1 MIQALHALDGRRGL
15 SVDERLRAVGD
26 GLRNFG
32 TSSEDLLRNVGIVAC
47 VALLV
52 LLVMLVAARVRR
64 ARRVARHLRLLR
76 AAGLQPEELAL
87 FRAVARRA
95 DGGRVPLLV
104 RNRGAFDAAASEHVR
119 RSSPASERRDELS
132 RVLSLRRRVPFD
144 HRWTEPPA
152 IEVGTPVTF
161 VLRLDARRV
170 RQLEGRV
177 LGAPPHALQVGLQP
191 GLADKESADRLL
203 TGQEVLIVVRR
214 GVEYREA
221 RVRVRGR
228 CMGRTLQILIDRPVA
243 LTASRVKLAWRGADE
258 RVQIEMV
265 ERFSEHLADDEVPR
279 FEATLVASAS
289 DGLLIRFRNVRPRHG
304 EAIRVL
310 AGANAGFYRG
320 YAVLAPN
327 GKGGEVFVIRRQ
339 GERSGDRAAALTEG
353 RAKSDSA

>member
-1 MIQALHALDGRRGL
+1 
-15 SVDERLRAVGD
+15 
-26 GLRNFG
+26 
-32 TSSEDLLRNVGIVAC
+32 
-47 VALLV
+47 
-52 LLVMLVAARVRR
+52 
-64 ARRVARHLRLLR
+64 
-76 AAGLQPEELAL
+76 
-87 FRAVARRA
+87 
-95 DGGRVPLLV
+95 
-104 RNRGAFDAAASEHVR
+104 
-119 RSSPASERRDELS
+119 
-132 RVLSLRRRVPFD
+132 VLSLRRRVPFD

-161 VLRLDARRV
+161 VLRLDAQRV

-191 GLADKESADRLL
+191 GAADKEATDRLL

-258 RVQIEMV
+258 RVHVEMV
-265 ERFSEHLADDEVPR
+265 ERFSERLADDEVPR

-289 DGLLIRFRNVRPRHG
+289 DGLLIRFRTVRPRHG

-310 AGANAGFYRG
+310 AGAHAGFYRG
-320 YAVLAPN
+320 YAVLAPS

-339 GERSGDRAAALTEG
+339 GERSPDRAAALTEA
-353 RAKSDSA
+353 RARSDSA